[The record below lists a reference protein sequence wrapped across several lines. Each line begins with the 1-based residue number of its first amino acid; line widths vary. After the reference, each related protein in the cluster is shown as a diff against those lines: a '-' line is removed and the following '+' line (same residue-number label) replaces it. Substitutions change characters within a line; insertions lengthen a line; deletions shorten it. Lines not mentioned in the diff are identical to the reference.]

1 MALALAALSP
11 SALPGPSSLPSDVP
25 SFLLAAAKEEKSQH
39 ACGACGG
46 YGGPLCLQELCS
58 GSTCGQDKLTK
69 LLESF
74 GISVSI
80 ATCKTADE
88 VQTCVVTGDF
98 NAGNMKIVC
107 KPPDPP
113 VSSMF
118 GGGGGGGAATAKL
131 VMAYVMYGLLNGL
144 ITLTQADIDAT
155 SKAEPD
161 PPEAMAPDDIAR
173 MEAECTIMWQPP
185 LWWDQQPM
193 WMSRP
198 PPWLNDVEVRDDS
211 ALLQLGE
218 GAEPPAGGACGARA
232 DAARAQGAAA
242 APRPLAPPRAQAAEA
257 DRPAAVGLVSF
268 SCTEFDYRKP
278 AGPPIACATCGYV
291 VEKPK
296 RSGTPGG
303 YDGCSV
309 FCGRRPSGSTSA
321 SAAAVERAVTCASQC
336 GPK

>member
-1 MALALAALSP
+1 MALALAALAP

-46 YGGPLCLQELCS
+46 HGGPLCLQELCS

-118 GGGGGGGAATAKL
+118 GGGGGGDGATAKL

-218 GAEPPAGGACGARA
+218 GAGEGAAGESGGGEGAGGGESGVGGGVGNSSAAAGGAVRESPPPEPAEPTPPP
-232 DAARAQGAAA
+232 A
-242 APRPLAPPRAQAAEA
+242 APSLPPAEHAELAQTLRELREQQRLLGLSHHLVRKLQKLI
-257 DRPAAVGLVSF
+257 DRLP
-268 SCTEFDYRKP
+268 
-278 AGPPIACATCGYV
+278 
-291 VEKPK
+291 
-296 RSGTPGG
+296 
-303 YDGCSV
+303 
-309 FCGRRPSGSTSA
+309 
-321 SAAAVERAVTCASQC
+321 
-336 GPK
+336 

>member
-46 YGGPLCLQELCS
+46 FGGPLCLQELCS

-118 GGGGGGGAATAKL
+118 GGGEGGTAATAKL

-218 GAEPPAGGACGARA
+218 GAGESGGGESAAGG
-232 DAARAQGAAA
+232 
-242 APRPLAPPRAQAAEA
+242 E
-257 DRPAAVGLVSF
+257 S
-268 SCTEFDYRKP
+268 S
-278 AGPPIACATCGYV
+278 AGGVESGV
-291 VEKPK
+291 VI
-296 RSGTPGG
+296 GG
-303 YDGCSV
+303 GN
-309 FCGRRPSGSTSA
+309 A
-321 SAAAVERAVTCASQC
+321 SAAAGGAVRTESPPPEPAEPTPAAPPSLPPAEHAELAQTLRELREQQRLL
-336 GPK
+336 GLSHHLVRKLQKLIDRL

>member
-46 YGGPLCLQELCS
+46 SGGPLCLQELCS

-218 GAEPPAGGACGARA
+218 GAAEGAGEGESVGASCTA
-232 DAARAQGAAA
+232 GAAPLPSRLA
-242 APRPLAPPRAQAAEA
+242 MIPATRSDACTATPTAP
-257 DRPAAVGLVSF
+257 F
-268 SCTEFDYRKP
+268 SQQRRDP
-278 AGPPIACATCGYV
+278 
-291 VEKPK
+291 
-296 RSGTPGG
+296 
-303 YDGCSV
+303 SV
-309 FCGRRPSGSTSA
+309 
-321 SAAAVERAVTCASQC
+321 
-336 GPK
+336 

>member
-1 MALALAALSP
+1 MALALAALAP

-58 GSTCGQDKLTK
+58 GSTCGQEKLTK

-98 NAGNMKIVC
+98 NAGNMKIEC

-218 GAEPPAGGACGARA
+218 GAGGEGAAGEGAGEGAAGEGGGGVESGGESGVGGGGGGNSSAAAGGAVRGVSPPPEPVEPTP
-232 DAARAQGAAA
+232 A
-242 APRPLAPPRAQAAEA
+242 APPSLPPAEHAELAQTLRELREQQRLLGLSHHLVRKLQKLI
-257 DRPAAVGLVSF
+257 DRL
-268 SCTEFDYRKP
+268 
-278 AGPPIACATCGYV
+278 
-291 VEKPK
+291 
-296 RSGTPGG
+296 
-303 YDGCSV
+303 
-309 FCGRRPSGSTSA
+309 
-321 SAAAVERAVTCASQC
+321 
-336 GPK
+336 

>member
-1 MALALAALSP
+1 MALALAALAP

-118 GGGGGGGAATAKL
+118 GGGGGGTAATAKL

-218 GAEPPAGGACGARA
+218 GAGEGGGGVESGAGGVESGAGDVESGVGGVGGNSSAAAGGAVRG
-232 DAARAQGAAA
+232 GSPPPESVEPTPPAA
-242 APRPLAPPRAQAAEA
+242 APSLPPAEHAELAQTLRELREQQRLLGLSHHLVRKLQKLI
-257 DRPAAVGLVSF
+257 DRL
-268 SCTEFDYRKP
+268 
-278 AGPPIACATCGYV
+278 
-291 VEKPK
+291 
-296 RSGTPGG
+296 
-303 YDGCSV
+303 
-309 FCGRRPSGSTSA
+309 
-321 SAAAVERAVTCASQC
+321 
-336 GPK
+336 

>member
-1 MALALAALSP
+1 MALALAALAP

-46 YGGPLCLQELCS
+46 FGGPLCLQELCS

-118 GGGGGGGAATAKL
+118 GGGGGGTAATAKL

-193 WMSRP
+193 WMADRRRGSTTSRC
-198 PPWLNDVEVRDDS
+198 RDS

-218 GAEPPAGGACGARA
+218 GAGESGGGEGAGGGSGGGGESGVGGGGGNSSAAAGGAVRTES
-232 DAARAQGAAA
+232 
-242 APRPLAPPRAQAAEA
+242 PPPE
-257 DRPAAVGLVSF
+257 PASRRRRRRRL
-268 SCTEFDYRKP
+268 RR
-278 AGPPIACATCGYV
+278 
-291 VEKPK
+291 
-296 RSGTPGG
+296 RSMR
-303 YDGCSV
+303 SS
-309 FCGRRPSGSTSA
+309 RR
-321 SAAAVERAVTCASQC
+321 RCASSGQQRLL
-336 GPK
+336 GLSHLVRKLQKLIDRL

>member
-1 MALALAALSP
+1 MALALAALAP

-46 YGGPLCLQELCS
+46 AAGPLCLQELCS

-118 GGGGGGGAATAKL
+118 GGGEGGGAATAKL

-218 GAEPPAGGACGARA
+218 GAGESGGGEGAGGEGGGGGPGGGPTASPQQRTACFA
-232 DAARAQGAAA
+232 DAAAQGSSARKSLL
-242 APRPLAPPRAQAAEA
+242 PQA
-257 DRPAAVGLVSF
+257 S
-268 SCTEFDYRKP
+268 
-278 AGPPIACATCGYV
+278 
-291 VEKPK
+291 
-296 RSGTPGG
+296 
-303 YDGCSV
+303 
-309 FCGRRPSGSTSA
+309 
-321 SAAAVERAVTCASQC
+321 
-336 GPK
+336 

>member
-1 MALALAALSP
+1 MALALAALAP

-58 GSTCGQDKLTK
+58 GSTCGQEKLTK

-118 GGGGGGGAATAKL
+118 GGGGGGDGATAKL

-218 GAEPPAGGACGARA
+218 GAAGEGGRRGRRREGAAGEGAGGGESGVGGVESGVGGGGGNERAGGAVRSESPPPEPAEPTP
-232 DAARAQGAAA
+232 A
-242 APRPLAPPRAQAAEA
+242 APPSLPPAEHAELAQTLRELREQQRLLGLSHHLVRKLQKLI
-257 DRPAAVGLVSF
+257 DRL
-268 SCTEFDYRKP
+268 
-278 AGPPIACATCGYV
+278 
-291 VEKPK
+291 
-296 RSGTPGG
+296 
-303 YDGCSV
+303 
-309 FCGRRPSGSTSA
+309 
-321 SAAAVERAVTCASQC
+321 
-336 GPK
+336 